1 MAVLLHANKVAAIM
15 TLVGAEYFRR
25 GINREL
31 VAVRFTSPIILQNH
45 LLKCLV
51 SYASLRLGLLGHP
64 KGLRIGAPPKIS
76 SLELLAVIDQMD
88 SRKVIKTTVVMVRK
102 TLEINPIVINDLIRR
117 NSCRCCLS
125 SPSSIQ
131 SASSLASKISEMHPI
146 NCLSS

>member
-51 SYASLRLGLLGHP
+51 SYASLRLGLVGHP
-64 KGLRIGAPPKIS
+64 KGLRIGPPAKIS
-76 SLELLAVIDQMD
+76 SLQLLAVIDDLD
-88 SRKVIKTTVVMVRK
+88 SRKVIKTTVVIMRK
-102 TLEINPIVINDLIRR
+102 TLEINPIVIKDIIRR
-117 NSCRCCLS
+117 NSCHCCLS
-125 SPSSIQ
+125 SPPSIQ
-131 SASSLASKISEMHPI
+131 SLASKISEMHPI
-146 NCLSS
+146 KCLSS